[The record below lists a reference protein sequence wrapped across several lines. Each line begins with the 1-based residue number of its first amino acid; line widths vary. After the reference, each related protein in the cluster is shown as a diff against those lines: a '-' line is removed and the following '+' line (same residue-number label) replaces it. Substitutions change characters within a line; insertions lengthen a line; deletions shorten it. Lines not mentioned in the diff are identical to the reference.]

1 MAFGPLLPNKLIDW
15 LIERELACNETTGE
29 PIGMP
34 FECGLGWTQWTVCYE
49 WARNSRFSPREGAL
63 LPIIYLDKL
72 RLAYGRYSAYCQP
85 YSHMGQQRCGLWLPV
100 LQKHIILVA
109 QIVDPEWSI
118 SNSHAI
124 LMLLLGLHCDW
135 VIKPIAHWSQ
145 HGYCDSTLQNSPA
158 SCPMQCTRWICG
170 FKTGPMYLVAHDK
183 MACSY

>member
-1 MAFGPLLPNKLIDW
+1 MK
-15 LIERELACNETTGE
+15 RRVSR
-29 PIGMP
+29 
-34 FECGLGWTQWTVCYE
+34 LGCRLNAVSAGRNV

-100 LQKHIILVA
+100 LQERIILVA

-124 LMLLLGLHCDW
+124 LMLLLGLHCD
-135 VIKPIAHWSQ
+135 
-145 HGYCDSTLQNSPA
+145 
-158 SCPMQCTRWICG
+158 
-170 FKTGPMYLVAHDK
+170 
-183 MACSY
+183 